1 MMHNASPSAL
11 VVCGAENRGSIMTL
25 RRNIGP
31 PPDDGGGDNG
41 LATVPFLWFAAWCL
55 IVILWLEI
63 AP

>member
-1 MMHNASPSAL
+1 
-11 VVCGAENRGSIMTL
+11 MTL